1 MSLGT
6 GIGAGFLMV
15 FLTFLPFTLWEVT
28 GWLSPIAEAL
38 IAFLFMGID
47 NIGDLLRSCLS
58 AEGTSYRR
66 WARSLTHSRAVHM
79 LVPKAIRLS
88 AEDK

>member
-1 MSLGT
+1 
-6 GIGAGFLMV
+6 MV

-47 NIGDLLRSCLS
+47 NIGDLLRSFLS
-58 AEGTSYRR
+58 VEGTAHWR
-66 WARSLTHSRAVHM
+66 
-79 LVPKAIRLS
+79 
-88 AEDK
+88 

>member
-1 MSLGT
+1 
-6 GIGAGFLMV
+6 MV

-47 NIGDLLRSCLS
+47 NIGDLLRLS
-58 AEGTSYRR
+58 FLDTSHQNM
-66 WARSLTHSRAVHM
+66 AQS
-79 LVPKAIRLS
+79 
-88 AEDK
+88 

>member
-1 MSLGT
+1 
-6 GIGAGFLMV
+6 MV

-47 NIGDLLRSCLS
+47 NIGDLLHSSLV
-58 AEGTSYRR
+58 EGILHEPM
-66 WARSLTHSRAVHM
+66 AHS
-79 LVPKAIRLS
+79 
-88 AEDK
+88 

>member
-1 MSLGT
+1 
-6 GIGAGFLMV
+6 MV

-47 NIGDLLRSCLS
+47 NIGDHLYSTPV
-58 AEGTSYRR
+58 EGTSYLPM
-66 WARSLTHSRAVHM
+66 AHS
-79 LVPKAIRLS
+79 
-88 AEDK
+88 

>member
-1 MSLGT
+1 MSLW
-6 GIGAGFLMV
+6 IDMSAGFLMV

-47 NIGDLLRSCLS
+47 NIGDLLRSSLS
-58 AEGTSYRR
+58 AQGTSHRR
-66 WARSLTHSRAVHM
+66 
-79 LVPKAIRLS
+79 
-88 AEDK
+88 

>member
-1 MSLGT
+1 
-6 GIGAGFLMV
+6 MV

-47 NIGDLLRSCLS
+47 NIGDLLCSSLF
-58 AEGTSYRR
+58 AEGISYRR
-66 WARSLTHSRAVHM
+66 WACSFTDGKAVHM
-79 LVPKAIRLS
+79 LYSNAIKWS